1 MGQVSATYHQ
11 SLEEYGRK
19 WFRPKWFREGRDEGI
34 REGRDEG
41 IRQGRDE
48 GIRQGRDEGIR
59 QERREH
65 ARILCHRAREKFGAG
80 VAEELAALLGDNPD
94 PGRLLDAAGAVASC
108 GTGDELLN
116 RVRSLP
122 NG

>member
-1 MGQVSATYHQ
+1 MGQMSAAYHQ
-11 SLEEYGRK
+11 SMEEYGRK
-19 WFRPKWFREGRDEGI
+19 WFRPKWFREGHE
-34 REGRDEG
+34 EGRDEG

-48 GIRQGRDEGIR
+48 GVRQGRDEGIR

-65 ARILCHRAREKFGAG
+65 VRVLFGKAQEKFGRE
-80 VAEELAALLGDNPD
+80 VAEELVTRLSDTPNPEQ
-94 PGRLLDAAGAVASC
+94 LLDAAVAVASC